1 MWLQHSSRLS
11 VQQSFVFFVGVVG
24 GMCTGP
30 TLARLASS
38 DDDAAA
44 AAAAAAA
51 VAPAAAVA
59 AAVAPAA
66 AAVAPVV
73 PATLKQSVPSQ

>member
-44 AAAAAAA
+44 AAAAAA